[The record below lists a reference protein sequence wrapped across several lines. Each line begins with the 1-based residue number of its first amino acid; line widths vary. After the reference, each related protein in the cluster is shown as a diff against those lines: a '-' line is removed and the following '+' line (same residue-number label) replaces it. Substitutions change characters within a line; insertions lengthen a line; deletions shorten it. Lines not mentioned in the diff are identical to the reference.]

1 MSATELDGSQEELD
15 SIESNGYHTTLLER
29 VKLLPI
35 KRTRD
40 VAEGTDGSDIPKAN
54 AEPATEG
61 GTESDLSLE
70 PESVVERKK
79 MKTISSQFSAFKNR
93 LLRHINHSLP
103 PTETRIFTYLRPA
116 HLDISRILKQVV
128 LQRESHSA
136 IIVGPRNSY
145 KSFLINHEL
154 ELLKQNFAD
163 QFITIRL
170 NGLIHSEQA
179 AISGIATQLQS
190 ELQRINRDNSHGKA
204 YDSIGED
211 LASGPVTEIFERIL
225 DLLDATRRRRI
236 PHESGATESLQNSTD
251 NDIEKSKV
259 AIIFIFDEIDTLA
272 GPVRQTLLYNVFDM
286 VEYALVPVCI
296 LGTSTRLDVS
306 EYLEK
311 RVKSRFSQ
319 RIIYMPEFEGL
330 DEFCTTV
337 KEALVPLKPLELEV
351 EGEEE
356 SQYLEL
362 WEREV
367 DTALKD
373 EDTPLFQNV
382 KANYETYRS
391 LSIFRNGMQPLIFNS
406 TSFESLVQ
414 NVKTCEILRESS
426 NNQLQNS
433 TTAKVLSLSDL
444 ELAILIALT
453 RKSLKSKDGG
463 VNFNLTYVEYREMIR
478 EINSRI
484 PSNSS
489 KKIDN
494 LIKQWSKEDV
504 KNVWE
509 TLQTLDFITEK
520 GAMGIRESAIAVFY
534 ASNYLFSGTT
544 IPFDLRIYY
553 PQVTLQELRRI
564 VPKSSMFYPW
574 TQL

>member
-1 MSATELDGSQEELD
+1 MSSTELDGPRDELD
-15 SIESNGYHTTLLER
+15 GIESSEYHTALLER

-40 VAEGTDGSDIPKAN
+40 VAERTDESGIHGASAESATDGGS
-54 AEPATEG
+54 
-61 GTESDLSLE
+61 ESDLASE
-70 PESVVERKK
+70 TESVIEHKK
-79 MKTISSQFSAFKNR
+79 MKTISSQFSEFKNR

-116 HLDISRILKQVV
+116 HLDISRMLKQVV

-136 IIVGPRNSY
+136 IIVGPRNSH

-154 ELLKQNFAD
+154 ELLRQNFAD

-190 ELQRINRDNSHGKA
+190 ELQRINRDNSHGKV
-204 YDSIGED
+204 YDNIGED

-225 DLLDATRRRRI
+225 DLLDATRRRHI
-236 PHESGATESLQNSTD
+236 PHNLGTTELSENSTGS
-251 NDIEKSKV
+251 DIEKSKV

-296 LGTSTRLDVS
+296 LGTSTKLDVS

-319 RIIYMPEFEGL
+319 RIIYMPEFESL

-337 KEALVPLKPLELEV
+337 KEALVPLKPLKLEG
-351 EGEEE
+351 GEE
-356 SQYLEL
+356 SRYLEL

-373 EDTPLFQNV
+373 EDTAFFQNV

-391 LSIFRNGMQPLIFNS
+391 LTTFRNGMQSLIFNS

-414 NVKTCEILRESS
+414 NVKTCEVLRESS

-544 IPFDLRIYY
+544 IPFDLRICY

-564 VPKSSMFYPW
+564 VPKASMFYSW